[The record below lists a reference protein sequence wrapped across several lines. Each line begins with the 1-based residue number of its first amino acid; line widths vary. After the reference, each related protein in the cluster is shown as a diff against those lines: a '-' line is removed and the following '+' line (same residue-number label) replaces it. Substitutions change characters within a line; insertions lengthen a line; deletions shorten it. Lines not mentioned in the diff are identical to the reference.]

1 MTLMKS
7 MASLHQ
13 GPNFFVIIYLRLGTA
28 SLNLNCSNATNSDS
42 SKLPMTA
49 NTNLIFH
56 PFFFLQLESTILC
69 MDRVI
74 KNIYQKKKTD
84 LPTSLLNLTEYFSA
98 DI

>member
-1 MTLMKS
+1 MAREILSKRNFFDFESPDSAISRFPMTLMKS

-56 PFFFLQLESTILC
+56 PFFFFAT
-69 MDRVI
+69 
-74 KNIYQKKKTD
+74 
-84 LPTSLLNLTEYFSA
+84 
-98 DI
+98 